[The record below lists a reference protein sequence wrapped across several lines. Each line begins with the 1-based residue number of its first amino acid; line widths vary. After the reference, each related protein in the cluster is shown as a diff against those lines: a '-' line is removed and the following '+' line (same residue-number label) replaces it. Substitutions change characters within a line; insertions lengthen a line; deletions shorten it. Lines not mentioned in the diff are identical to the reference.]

1 MIEEGSYYSS
11 IPITTSKPAFH
22 QSTLSCPIT
31 KHFNSG
37 EIDHE
42 PQRANPTSRSNNN
55 GCGLN
60 GNDCRPFQDSSFAFR
75 CPADCLNV
83 HLSTPHAIGDQ
94 DINYSRLVIGGP
106 SVLTAENSTPPESLS
121 SSSRPIYRA
130 DSFICQAAIHA
141 GAIKN
146 ELGGCGV
153 VSLLGHREHF
163 PASAAHGVKSYA
175 FDSDFPKAYT
185 FETELNASCGVV
197 DLRWPLLAVTVVFT
211 ALLSLFTSSPLIFF
225 ASVFVML
232 FFHVGLVSDPPNIF
246 DKAALVSRIVERFL
260 PAAFVAV
267 VIYRYC
273 IKPQLSGLT
282 AHVEK
287 TVLWLGGAWV
297 GALNNY
303 TFDFIPIQR
312 LTPHDLAAQPD
323 ARLALVLIVLIIFA
337 IALGQIWY
345 LRLEGRFPRYLA
357 IYATFG
363 VVLITCVIIPH
374 LNLRIHHYI
383 LALLLLPGTRMQTRP
398 SLFYQGL
405 LVGLFVNGV
414 ARWGFD
420 SILQTS
426 AALYQGGPVESL
438 LPNVTQPVS
447 IGLTD
452 ITFAWDEPP
461 EPYDGVSILVND
473 VERHRWYVG
482 EGEPEWKWIKPV
494 TSGPQYFRFAYMRG
508 SGAADYTKA
517 GVWDVREGSWEE
529 MESGPSR

>member
-1 MIEEGSYYSS
+1 M
-11 IPITTSKPAFH
+11 
-22 QSTLSCPIT
+22 
-31 KHFNSG
+31 
-37 EIDHE
+37 
-42 PQRANPTSRSNNN
+42 
-55 GCGLN
+55 
-60 GNDCRPFQDSSFAFR
+60 
-75 CPADCLNV
+75 
-83 HLSTPHAIGDQ
+83 HLSNPHAVGDQ
-94 DINYSRLVIGGP
+94 EINYSRLVIGGP
-106 SVLTAENSTPPESLS
+106 TNAINTENS
-121 SSSRPIYRA
+121 SSSTSLSTSTSVYRA
-130 DSFICQAAIHA
+130 DSFFCQAAIHA
-141 GAIKN
+141 GVIKN

-153 VSLLGHREHF
+153 VSLVGHQDGF
-163 PASAAHGVKSYA
+163 PASASHGVKSYA

-185 FETELNASCGVV
+185 FLTDVNASCGVV
-197 DLRWPLLAVTVVFT
+197 DLRWALLAVTVVFT
-211 ALLSLFTSSPLIFF
+211 ALLSVCTASPLVFF
-225 ASVFVML
+225 ASIFSML

-246 DKAALVSRIVERFL
+246 DKAALISRIVERFL

-267 VIYRYC
+267 VVYLYC
-273 IKPQLSGLT
+273 VKPQLTGLT

-312 LTPHDLAAQPD
+312 LTPHDLAAQPG

-357 IYATFG
+357 IYAVFG
-363 VVLITCVIIPH
+363 VVLIICVIIPH

-405 LVGLFVNGV
+405 LVGLFINGV

-426 AALYQGGPVESL
+426 AALYQGGPVDSL
-438 LPNVTQPVS
+438 LPNITQPLS

-452 ITFAWDEPP
+452 ITFAWSSPP

-473 VERHRWYVG
+473 VERYRWYT
-482 EGEPEWKWIKPV
+482 EDGEPEWKWVKSV

-508 SGAADYTKA
+508 GGAADYTKA
-517 GVWDVREGSWEE
+517 GVWDVQKGSWTE
-529 MESGPSR
+529 MEAGPSR